1 MMQLIEAMFWFSS
14 LWIIPLWSLMWFLP
28 RHKITARV
36 MNDLRICLLP
46 LLIPYTVMVLPNILD
61 IFITLGS
68 EMPTPE
74 LVIEFFQE
82 DEVILIGWLHFL
94 AFDIFVGRYIWKR
107 MLAFDRPIYVS
118 MPILILSMMVAPLG
132 FLLGI
137 IATWD
142 SNDSSIDM
150 NEKLVNHI

>member
-1 MMQLIEAMFWFSS
+1 MMQLVEIMFWFAS
-14 LWIIPLWSLMWFLP
+14 LWIIPLWGLMWFLP
-28 RHKITARV
+28 RHHITARV
-36 MNDLRICLLP
+36 MNDIRICILP
-46 LLIPYTVMVLPNILD
+46 LLIPYSIMVIPNLLD

-94 AFDIFVGRYIWKR
+94 AFDLFVGRYIWKR
-107 MLAFDRPIYVS
+107 MIHYGRPIYVS
-118 MPILILSMMVAPLG
+118 TPILILSMMVAPLG

-142 SNDSSIDM
+142 SKNPSI
-150 NEKLVNHI
+150 ELTE

>member
-1 MMQLIEAMFWFSS
+1 MMFWFSS
-14 LWIIPLWSLMWFLP
+14 IWIIPLWSLMWFLP
-28 RHKITARV
+28 KHEITAKV
-36 MNDLRICLLP
+36 MNDIRIFILP
-46 LLIPYTVMVLPNILD
+46 LLIPYAILVIPNLLD

-94 AFDIFVGRYIWKR
+94 AFDILAGRYIWQR
-107 MLAFDRPIYVS
+107 MIHLDRPIYVS
-118 MPILILSMMVAPLG
+118 TPILILSMMVAPLG

-137 IATWD
+137 ITTWD
-142 SNDSSIDM
+142 SN
-150 NEKLVNHI
+150 NFKLEVNDELINHD